1 MSLTE
6 QGEGDGCKVRVSL
19 SCFAYAKTFKQNF
32 LHESCLFNTLT
43 LRNLVRA
50 ITIQSDSADVATN
63 IYQCVLLFIKV
74 SYFLEFNTFH
84 EFNFL

>member
-1 MSLTE
+1 M
-6 QGEGDGCKVRVSL
+6 
-19 SCFAYAKTFKQNF
+19 QNIQTKLLARILLIEYF
-32 LHESCLFNTLT
+32 IEYFDA

-50 ITIQSDSADVATN
+50 ITIQPDSADVATN

>member
-1 MSLTE
+1 MPNILTKLLARILLIE
-6 QGEGDGCKVRVSL
+6 YFD
-19 SCFAYAKTFKQNF
+19 A
-32 LHESCLFNTLT
+32 

-50 ITIQSDSADVATN
+50 ITIQPNPADVATN
-63 IYQCVLLFIKV
+63 CYQCVPLFIKV